1 MSILDNFEKIFLN
14 LTILANDVWQL
25 AIFQSN
31 FQDNTLIVII
41 WAIVLYFVGLFITF
55 YVLKII
61 IEGILKFILN
71 PITLLF
77 LIFIFGLFV
86 WTITQLDNYE
96 NLSEQKLEESS
107 KNIATVKIEKIAP
120 LENNKNL
127 KDDQAISEN
136 LKKIKRL
143 KEMIKKQ
150 QATIK
155 ALKSN

>member
-1 MSILDNFEKIFLN
+1 MSILDNFEKIFFN

-71 PITLLF
+71 PITIIF
-77 LIFIFGLFV
+77 LILIFGLFV

-96 NLSEQKLEESS
+96 SYSEQKIEQSS
-107 KNIATVKIEKIAP
+107 KNISTVKIEKIAP
-120 LENNKNL
+120 LEDYKNL
-127 KDDQAISEN
+127 KDDQAMSEN
-136 LKKIKRL
+136 F
-143 KEMIKKQ
+143 
-150 QATIK
+150 
-155 ALKSN
+155 S

>member
-1 MSILDNFEKIFLN
+1 MSVIDNFEKIFLN
-14 LTILANDVWQL
+14 LNILANDVWQL

-31 FQDNTLIVII
+31 FQDNTFIVII
-41 WAIVLYFVGLFITF
+41 WAILLYFVGLFITF

-71 PITLLF
+71 PITILF

-86 WTITQLDNYE
+86 WTIIQLDNYK
-96 NLSEQKLEESS
+96 NLSEKKFEQSS
-107 KNIATVKIEKIAP
+107 NNISTVKIEKIAP
-120 LENNKNL
+120 LDDNKNL

-143 KEMIKKQ
+143 EEMIKKQ

>member
-1 MSILDNFEKIFLN
+1 MSIHDNFEKIFLN
-14 LTILANDVWQL
+14 LTILANEVWQL
-25 AIFQSN
+25 TIFQSN
-31 FQDNTLIVII
+31 FQDNDLIVII
-41 WAIVLYFVGLFITF
+41 WAIVLYFVSLILTF

-96 NLSEQKLEESS
+96 NLSEQKFEQSS
-107 KNIATVKIEKIAP
+107 KNISTVKIEKIAP
-120 LENNKNL
+120 LETNKNL

-143 KEMIKKQ
+143 EEMIKKQ
-150 QATIK
+150 EATIK
-155 ALKSN
+155 VLKSN

>member
-77 LIFIFGLFV
+77 LIFIFGLFL

-96 NLSEQKLEESS
+96 NLSEQKFEQSS
-107 KNIATVKIEKIAP
+107 KNISTVKIEKIAP
-120 LENNKNL
+120 LEDNKNL
-127 KDDQAISEN
+127 KDDQAISKN
-136 LKKIKRL
+136 LKKIERL
-143 KEMIKKQ
+143 EEMIKKQ

>member
-143 KEMIKKQ
+143 EEMIKKQ

>member
-1 MSILDNFEKIFLN
+1 MSVLDNFEKIFLN

-96 NLSEQKLEESS
+96 NLSEQKSEQSS
-107 KNIATVKIEKIAP
+107 KNISTVKIEKIAP
-120 LENNKNL
+120 LEDNKNL

-143 KEMIKKQ
+143 EEMIKKQ

>member
-1 MSILDNFEKIFLN
+1 MSVIDNFEKIFLN

-96 NLSEQKLEESS
+96 NLSEQKLEQSS
-107 KNIATVKIEKIAP
+107 KNISTVKIEKIAP
-120 LENNKNL
+120 LEDNKNL

-143 KEMIKKQ
+143 EEMIKKQ

>member
-1 MSILDNFEKIFLN
+1 MSVLDNFEKIFLN

-25 AIFQSN
+25 AVFQSN

-96 NLSEQKLEESS
+96 NLSEQKSEQSS
-107 KNIATVKIEKIAP
+107 KNISTVKIEKIAP
-120 LENNKNL
+120 LEDNKNL

-143 KEMIKKQ
+143 EEMIKKQ
-150 QATIK
+150 EATIK
-155 ALKSN
+155 VLKSN

>member
-14 LTILANDVWQL
+14 LNILANDVWQL

-61 IEGILKFILN
+61 IEGILKFIIN

-77 LIFIFGLFV
+77 LIFIFGLFI

-96 NLSEQKLEESS
+96 NLSEQKFEQFS
-107 KNIATVKIEKIAP
+107 KNISTVKIEKIAP

-143 KEMIKKQ
+143 EEMIKKQ

>member
-71 PITLLF
+71 PITILF
-77 LIFIFGLFV
+77 LIFIFGLFI

-96 NLSEQKLEESS
+96 NLSEQKFEQFS
-107 KNIATVKIEKIAP
+107 KNISTVKIEKIAP

-143 KEMIKKQ
+143 EEMIKKQ

>member
-1 MSILDNFEKIFLN
+1 MSVLDNFEKIFLN
-14 LTILANDVWQL
+14 LNILANDVWQL

-31 FQDNTLIVII
+31 FQDNTLIVVI
-41 WAIVLYFVGLFITF
+41 WAIVLYFLGLFIIF

-96 NLSEQKLEESS
+96 KISEQKSEQSS
-107 KNIATVKIEKIAP
+107 NNISTVKIEKTAP
-120 LENNKNL
+120 LEDNINL

-143 KEMIKKQ
+143 EEMIKKQ
-150 QATIK
+150 QSTIK

>member
-1 MSILDNFEKIFLN
+1 MSVIDNFEKIFLN

-96 NLSEQKLEESS
+96 NLSEQKLEQSS
-107 KNIATVKIEKIAP
+107 KNISTVKIEKIAP
-120 LENNKNL
+120 LEDNKNL

-143 KEMIKKQ
+143 EEMIKKQ

-155 ALKSN
+155 ALKIN

>member
-1 MSILDNFEKIFLN
+1 MSIHDNFEKIFLN
-14 LTILANDVWQL
+14 LTILANEVWQL

-96 NLSEQKLEESS
+96 NLSEQKFEQSS
-107 KNIATVKIEKIAP
+107 KNISTVKIEKIAP
-120 LENNKNL
+120 LEDNKNL

-143 KEMIKKQ
+143 EEMIKKQ

-155 ALKSN
+155 VLKSN

>member
-41 WAIVLYFVGLFITF
+41 WAIVLFIVGLFITF

-96 NLSEQKLEESS
+96 NLSEQKFEQPS
-107 KNIATVKIEKIAP
+107 KNISTVKIEKIAP
-120 LENNKNL
+120 LEDNKNL

-143 KEMIKKQ
+143 EEMIKKQ

>member
-86 WTITQLDNYE
+86 WTITQLDNFE
-96 NLSEQKLEESS
+96 NLGEQKFEQPS
-107 KNIATVKIEKIAP
+107 KNISTVKIEKIAP

-143 KEMIKKQ
+143 EEMIKKQ

>member
-1 MSILDNFEKIFLN
+1 MSVLDNFEKIFLN

-71 PITLLF
+71 PITILF

-96 NLSEQKLEESS
+96 NLSEQKSEQSS
-107 KNIATVKIEKIAP
+107 KNISTVKIEKIAP
-120 LENNKNL
+120 LEDNKNL

-143 KEMIKKQ
+143 EEMIKKQ

>member
-14 LTILANDVWQL
+14 LNILANDVWQL

-61 IEGILKFILN
+61 IEGILKFIIN

-77 LIFIFGLFV
+77 LIFIFGLFI

-96 NLSEQKLEESS
+96 NLSEQKFEQFS
-107 KNIATVKIEKIAP
+107 KNISTVKIEKIAP
-120 LENNKNL
+120 LEDNENL

-143 KEMIKKQ
+143 EEMIKKQ

>member
-1 MSILDNFEKIFLN
+1 MSVLDNFEKIFLN

-77 LIFIFGLFV
+77 LIFIFGLFI

-96 NLSEQKLEESS
+96 NLSEQKFEQFS
-107 KNIATVKIEKIAP
+107 KNISTVKIEKIAP

-143 KEMIKKQ
+143 EEMIKKQ

>member
-1 MSILDNFEKIFLN
+1 MTWNFFLCIRN
-14 LTILANDVWQL
+14 R
-25 AIFQSN
+25 
-31 FQDNTLIVII
+31 
-41 WAIVLYFVGLFITF
+41 F

-96 NLSEQKLEESS
+96 NLSEQKFEQSS
-107 KNIATVKIEKIAP
+107 KNISTVKIEKIAP
-120 LENNKNL
+120 LEDNKNL
-127 KDDQAISEN
+127 KDDQAISQN

-143 KEMIKKQ
+143 EEMIKKQ
-150 QATIK
+150 KATIK

>member
-77 LIFIFGLFV
+77 LIFIFGLFI

>member
-96 NLSEQKLEESS
+96 NLSEQKSEQSS
-107 KNIATVKIEKIAP
+107 KNISTVKIEKIAP

-143 KEMIKKQ
+143 EEMIKKQ

>member
-96 NLSEQKLEESS
+96 NLSKQKFEQFS
-107 KNIATVKIEKIAP
+107 KNISTVKIEKIAP

-143 KEMIKKQ
+143 EEMIKKQ